1 MMIPKLEDLSY
12 LECMT
17 CKNYFFI
24 HEIGMGIN
32 DPNFCPYCGI
42 EFTETKNG
50 GTLNN
55 ESD

>member
-1 MMIPKLEDLSY
+1 MIPKLEDLSY